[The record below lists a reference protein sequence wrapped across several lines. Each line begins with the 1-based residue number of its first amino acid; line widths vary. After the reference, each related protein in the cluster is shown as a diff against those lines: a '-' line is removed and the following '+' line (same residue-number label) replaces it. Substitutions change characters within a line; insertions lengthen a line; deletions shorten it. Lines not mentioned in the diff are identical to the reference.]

1 MVGMRFPLFYVF
13 AFEFALLFVGSKAY
27 EATEKELKSLPD
39 FGKPPVYRKLRCTAC
54 RASVIELHEGLVEL
68 QRRKGGQK
76 YVKEYDRLEMIE
88 AVCFDS
94 KLSNAAQKKD
104 FKRKGLPLFPLKAWG
119 LQRRNNEAT
128 TDFSRDVAIS
138 RIQGNWVNNFL
149 TNMCGEII
157 GEYDEELFHGFKT
170 HGEEGIHHLI
180 NAICGSGESVLRV
193 CEDKLL
199 GNEEVLMIP
208 SERQRNGEL

>member
-1 MVGMRFPLFYVF
+1 
-13 AFEFALLFVGSKAY
+13 
-27 EATEKELKSLPD
+27 
-39 FGKPPVYRKLRCTAC
+39 
-54 RASVIELHEGLVEL
+54 
-68 QRRKGGQK
+68 
-76 YVKEYDRLEMIE
+76 
-88 AVCFDS
+88 
-94 KLSNAAQKKD
+94 
-104 FKRKGLPLFPLKAWG
+104 
-119 LQRRNNEAT
+119 
-128 TDFSRDVAIS
+128 
-138 RIQGNWVNNFL
+138 
-149 TNMCGEII
+149 MCGEII